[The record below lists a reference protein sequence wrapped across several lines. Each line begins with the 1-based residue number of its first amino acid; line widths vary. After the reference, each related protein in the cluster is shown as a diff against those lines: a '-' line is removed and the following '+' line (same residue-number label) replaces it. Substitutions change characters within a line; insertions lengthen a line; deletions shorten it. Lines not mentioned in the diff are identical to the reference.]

1 MSKDKKFN
9 PEVAKIALKLTGE
22 FFRDRRKELGMSQ
35 TQLANC
41 AGIRQH
47 YLSAF
52 ENGEQNISFNVLIAL
67 SGCLRLEIQYV
78 TKDLESV
85 PGFPENQGKNN

>member
-9 PEVAKIALKLTGE
+9 PEVAKVALKLTGE
-22 FFRDRRKELGMSQ
+22 FFRNRRKELGM
-35 TQLANC
+35 TQSELADC

-52 ENGEQNISFNVLIAL
+52 ENGEQNISFNVLMAL
-67 SGCLRLEIQYV
+67 GGCLRLEVQYI
-78 TKDLESV
+78 TKDPKSV
-85 PGFPENQGKNN
+85 PGFPSQNEN